1 MANLIEQLD
10 KQLAELFQGWNT
22 TSTLLTLAILG
33 FLAYVI
39 VSSEE
44 PDTHPMLLQ
53 RQATASLVR
62 HPGESA
68 IYRSP
73 DTPHGYPL
81 RTGLNVKPAGA
92 PAYAGGKDGDLRDIW
107 RRVTGEI
114 PIEKG
119 FGASTPVATVEQ
131 GKILTVLGKEE
142 VIEHSISDITKEI
155 AVVGA
160 HIRKHGGTRVAIY
173 LPNSIEFL
181 AALFSCSFY
190 GLTPILIPYD
200 HPTTEIIGLLQKTK
214 ADVLIAEAGS
224 LPLQEVA
231 QKHKS
236 LKQVVWVVE
245 KTSRH
250 MDWTEVPKEIGGNVD
265 VSVWH
270 QLVQDSQD
278 VTTADMPDIKSE
290 ELGKIVIV
298 CADKPGSEERI
309 IEFTQQN
316 IVAAIGA
323 LIAALPARQRL
334 NPSDLFVCAD
344 SFTQTYPLCL
354 TLAALFSHSSVAI
367 NSVAGTNVSLAMA
380 LTSVKPT
387 VVVASAETASNV
399 HATTAPGVS
408 GGLKK
413 IAHNMQTRAL
423 DAGRMPADGILT
435 TLNAPHRAAIGTTPG
450 KLRLMFISE
459 RAGVESPP
467 LSSDDLSD
475 LRIFTGARIVY
486 ALTQAHVAGAIAQ
499 TSIYDY
505 RRDGGSKNKHSH
517 FGTPLSSVEV
527 KLVDTAE
534 HKTTD
539 DAPKGE
545 IVVTGPAVSG
555 DEVNIGVIGTFR
567 DDKALSYL

>member
-1 MANLIEQLD
+1 MANIVEQLD
-10 KQLAELFQGWNT
+10 KQLADLLQGWNT
-22 TSTLLTLAILG
+22 TSTVLTLAILG
-33 FLAYVI
+33 FLAFVI
-39 VSSEE
+39 VSNED
-44 PDTHPMLLQ
+44 PDTHPMILQ
-53 RQATASLVR
+53 RQATASYVR
-62 HPGESA
+62 NPGESA
-68 IYRSP
+68 VYRSP
-73 DTPHGYPL
+73 DVPHGYPL

-92 PAYAGGKDGDLRDIW
+92 PAYAGGRDGDLRDIW

-114 PIEKG
+114 PVEKG
-119 FGASTPVATVEQ
+119 FGASAPAPPVGP

-142 VIEHSISDITKEI
+142 VIEHSISEITKEI

-160 HIRKHGGTRVAIY
+160 HIQKHGGTRVAIY

-181 AALFSCSFY
+181 AALFACSFY
-190 GLTPILIPYD
+190 GLTPVLVPYD
-200 HPTTEIIGLLQKTK
+200 HPVEGIIGLLQKTQ
-214 ADVLIAEAGS
+214 ADVLIAAAGS

-231 QKHKS
+231 KKHKS
-236 LKQVVWVVE
+236 LKQVIWVVE

-250 MDWTEVPKEIGGNVD
+250 MDWTEIPKDIGGNID

-270 QLVQDSQD
+270 QLIQDHQD
-278 VTTADMPDIKSE
+278 LSNADMPDIKSE
-290 ELGKIVIV
+290 ELGNIITI

-309 IEFTQQN
+309 VEFTHKN

-354 TLAALFSHSSVAI
+354 TLAALFSHASVAI
-367 NSVAGTNVSLAMA
+367 TSVAGTNVNLAVA
-380 LTSVKPT
+380 IRGVKPT
-387 VVVASAETASNV
+387 VVVASAETASDV
-399 HATTAPGVS
+399 HAATAPGVS
-408 GGLKK
+408 SGLKR
-413 IAHNMQTRAL
+413 IAHSIQISAL

-435 TLNAPHRAAIGTTPG
+435 AFNPPHRAAIGTTPG
-450 KLRLMFISE
+450 KLRLLFISE

-505 RRDGGSKNKHSH
+505 RRSGGSKNKHSH

-539 DAPKGE
+539 DGPKGE
-545 IVVTGPAVSG
+545 IVVTGPAVSSH
-555 DEVNIGVIGTFR
+555 EVKIGIIGTFR
-567 DDKALSYL
+567 DDNTLSYV